1 MDTYLNFKA
10 FQVAARRGSF
20 SAAARELGLAASV
33 VTKRVT
39 QLEHQLKTVLFERTT
54 RHLSLTEAGR
64 RYLERSRLA
73 IAGFEDLL
81 RDAGSSSEE
90 VEDFLRVKFP
100 TSLTIFQLRDI
111 VSTYRADFPRVR
123 LEIVLMDRP
132 VDPVAE
138 GFDLAV
144 GAYWATYG
152 GVAETHLLTVDRVIC
167 AAATYIGGHTPL
179 RHPREL
185 AAHACL
191 NYLPTGSAWTFKAKQ
206 GLVTVEVT
214 PTLSSNDAQILID
227 AAVAGS
233 GIALLSEYMVRDL
246 LASGALVRLL
256 PDFPI
261 PSFQITAVAPIRRG
275 AAPAV
280 RALIERLRHTLARSF
295 EHSNQEVETGLGRPG
310 MPI

>member
-1 MDTYLNFKA
+1 MDIYLNFKA

-39 QLEHQLKTVLFERTT
+39 QLEHHLKTVLFERST
-54 RHLSLTEAGR
+54 RSLSLTEAGR

-81 RDAGSSSEE
+81 RDTGSSSED

-100 TSLTIFQLRDI
+100 TSLTIFQLRKI
-111 VSTYRADFPRVR
+111 VSRYRADFPRVR

-144 GAYWATYG
+144 GAYWTTFG
-152 GVAETHLLTVDRVIC
+152 GVVETHLLTVDRVLC
-167 AAATYIGGHTPL
+167 AAASYIAGNAPL

-191 NYLPTGSAWTFKAKQ
+191 NYLPTGNAWTFKTKQ

-227 AAVAGS
+227 AAVAGT
-233 GIALLSEYMVRDL
+233 GIVLLSEYMVRDL
-246 LASGALVRLL
+246 LASGTLIQLL
-256 PDFPI
+256 PEFSI
-261 PSFQITAVAPIRRG
+261 PPFQITAVAPIRRG
-275 AAPAV
+275 DAPAV
-280 RALIERLRHTLARSF
+280 RALIERLRQSLALTF
-295 EHSNQEVETGLGRPG
+295 EHSDPDIETARLD
-310 MPI
+310 